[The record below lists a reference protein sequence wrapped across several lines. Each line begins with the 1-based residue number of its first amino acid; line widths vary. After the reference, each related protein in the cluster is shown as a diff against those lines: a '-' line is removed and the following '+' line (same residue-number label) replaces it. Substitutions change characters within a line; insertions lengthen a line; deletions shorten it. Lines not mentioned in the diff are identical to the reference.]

1 MATNTIRLHLNTAD
15 GELEEVDNVKNHANC
30 KFNLARA
37 TISAISDQILSIA
50 LVKAVIPSNT
60 TSIGYD
66 NNKASFGI
74 GDVKLFITSSKT
86 VLPVSGADVYIPLT
100 FIHGPKEILDLLNS
114 IHKIN
119 NPTEGCL
126 VIDEIDKTLKI
137 DPLYPSTNYR
147 INNRYFIKSNPLFS
161 VIGLKIA
168 QILGINTDTDV
179 DETVFGATP
188 KNLDI
193 LYQVGLAQVPL
204 KLATN
209 LGLDSVLSGIGSR
222 NNILSNIP
230 INISNQSQVI
240 DVEFETTDPVPPVA
254 STIES
259 YTLTVDNHPYTPAL
273 DGDYISVGNYYR
285 DPSPPRYFKESDD
298 HHLFRMDTDDNTYLL
313 FSYGIHETATWYIG
327 IYPLLDINVDYLSH
341 NHTSLGQIS
350 QHSIGIG
357 WNAFTGGGIGNYP
370 SAAYTPSHTL
380 TGIYSS

>member
-119 NPTEGCL
+119 NPSEGGL

-137 DPLYPSTNYR
+137 DPLFPASNYR
-147 INNRYFIKSNPLFS
+147 INNSYFIKGDPLFS
-161 VIGLKIA
+161 DIGLKIA
-168 QILGINTDTDV
+168 QILGINTNTDV
-179 DETVFGATP
+179 AETVFGSTP
-188 KNLDI
+188 KNTDI
-193 LYQVGLAQVPL
+193 QYQVGLAQVPL

-209 LGLDSVLSGIGSR
+209 LGLDSVLSGVGSR

-240 DVEFETTDPVPPVA
+240 DVEFETTDPVPPPLITEQKV
-254 STIES
+254 
-259 YTLTVDNHPYTPAL
+259 NL
-273 DGDYISVGNYYR
+273 DGSNDHINIPMDSNNPVLNWN
-285 DPSPPRYFKESDD
+285 ES
-298 HHLFRMDTDDNTYLL
+298 
-313 FSYGIHETATWYIG
+313 W
-327 IYPLLDINVDYLSH
+327 
-341 NHTSLGQIS
+341 
-350 QHSIGIG
+350 SIG
-357 WNAFTGGGIGNYP
+357 FTAEEIHIQDQLP
-370 SAAYTPSHTL
+370 ERFRKIFTTL
-380 TGIYSS
+380 H

>member
-1 MATNTIRLHLNTAD
+1 MATNTIRLHLNSAD
-15 GELEEVDNVKNHANC
+15 GILETIEDVKNHADC
-30 KFNLARA
+30 KFDLSRA
-37 TISAISDQILSIA
+37 GIAAISDQILSIA
-50 LVKAVIPSNT
+50 LVKAIIPSNT

-66 NNKASFGI
+66 NFKASFGV
-74 GDVKLFITSSKT
+74 GNVKLYITSSKII
-86 VLPVSGADVYIPLT
+86 LPILGNDVYMPIT
-100 FIHGPKEILDLLNS
+100 YVDGPKEILDLLNS
-114 IHKIN
+114 IHLAN
-119 NPTEGCL
+119 NPGTGGL
-126 VIDEIDKTLKI
+126 VIDEINNTLKI
-137 DPLYPSTNYR
+137 DPLFPSSFFVIDNS
-147 INNRYFIKSNPLFS
+147 YFIKGNANFS

-179 DETVFGATP
+179 DETTFGATE
-188 KNLDI
+188 KNTDI
-193 LYQVGLAQVPL
+193 QYQVALAQPPL

-240 DVEFETTDPVPPVA
+240 DVEFESTDPVPPVVD
-254 STIES
+254 TIES
-259 YTLTVDNHPYTPAL
+259 YTLSVDNHPYTPAL
-273 DGDYISVGNYYR
+273 NGDYISVGNYYR

-313 FSYGIHETATWYIG
+313 FSYGIHGTATWYIG

-341 NHTSLGQIS
+341 NHTTLGQIS
-350 QHSIGIG
+350 QHSIGLG